1 MGRTDVNK
9 LKKAALHSVAKVGK
23 AVMTNPS
30 FQRIL
35 FNAIRLD
42 RAEVAPLI
50 RDRKMQFISYCLGRR
65 EQSRSQI
72 LQDLWVCF
80 ELNEKRSGYF
90 VEFGATNGLKN
101 SNTWL
106 LEKQYGWTGILAEP
120 NPFWHT
126 ELTANR
132 GADFEA
138 RCVSGRTGELVTFIS
153 TENSDPELS
162 GIEEFSASDHFA
174 ATRQTGTKIEIET
187 ISLDDMLILYTAPK
201 VIDYIS
207 VDTEGSELAI
217 FEGFSFNYDF
227 NLISVETNR
236 QTDAI
241 IQTLLESKG
250 YMRVFPEFSQWD
262 AWYVAKNVRS
272 PSMQTIVAPDT

>member
-1 MGRTDVNK
+1 MNG
-9 LKKAALHSVAKVGK
+9 LKKAALRTVAKVGN
-23 AVMTNPS
+23 AVTANAS
-30 FQRIL
+30 FQRTV

-50 RDRKMQFISYCLGRR
+50 RDRKMQFLSYCLGRR

-120 NPFWHT
+120 NPFWHAALRT
-126 ELTANR
+126 NR
-132 GADFEA
+132 GADFET
-138 RCVSGRTGELVTFIS
+138 RCVSGRSGECVTFIS

-162 GIEEFSASDHFA
+162 GIAAFATSDHFA
-174 ATRQTGTKIEIET
+174 ATRQTGKTIEIET
-187 ISLDDMLILYTAPK
+187 ISLDDMLARYAAPK
-201 VIDYIS
+201 TIDYIS
-207 VDTEGSELAI
+207 IDTEGSELAI
-217 FEGFSFNYDF
+217 FEGFSFDYAF
-227 NLISVETNR
+227 NLISVETNAE
-236 QTDAI
+236 TDAK
-241 IQTLLESKG
+241 IQALLESKG
-250 YMRVFPEFSQWD
+250 YVRVFPEFSQWD
-262 AWYVAKNVRS
+262 AWYVAKSLRGAS
-272 PSMQTIVAPDT
+272 LPTIVAPDA

>member
-1 MGRTDVNK
+1 MNG
-9 LKKAALHSVAKVGK
+9 LKKAALRTVAKVGK
-23 AVMTNPS
+23 AVTTNAS
-30 FQRIL
+30 FQRTV

-50 RDRKMQFISYCLGRR
+50 RDRKTQFLSYCLGRR

-120 NPFWHT
+120 NPFWHAALRT
-126 ELTANR
+126 NR
-132 GADFEA
+132 GADFET
-138 RCVSGRTGELVTFIS
+138 RCVSGRSGERVTFIS

-162 GIEEFSASDHFA
+162 GIEAFATSDHFA
-174 ATRQTGTKIEIET
+174 ATRQTGKKIEIET
-187 ISLDDMLILYTAPK
+187 ISLDDMLARYAAPK
-201 VIDYIS
+201 MIDYIS
-207 VDTEGSELAI
+207 IDTEGSELAI
-217 FEGFSFNYDF
+217 FEGFSFDYAF
-227 NLISVETNR
+227 NLISVETNAE
-236 QTDAI
+236 TDAK
-241 IQTLLESKG
+241 IQALLESRG

-262 AWYVAKNVRS
+262 AWYVAKALRS
-272 PSMQTIVAPDT
+272 SSVPTIVAPDA